1 MKKKLN
7 VLINEQT
14 GNDSYL
20 AFLALQ
26 FDLNII
32 NFCNY
37 SGNEQIDLVLFT
49 GGEDVFPEYYGENT
63 GKHTF
68 VNKKRDQIEQK
79 MFSYTSSKIP
89 KLGICRGSQFLTVM
103 SGGKLIQHV
112 EGHGIGGKHTID
124 IVHPFNKVVEITSTH
139 HQMLYPFNLSKE
151 EYIICAYSTYNRSGV
166 YLNGNNENINLP
178 DNFVESEIVFYPKYN
193 ALAIQGHPESGV
205 MSTEEKIF
213 FLNYIQ
219 KILKL

>member
-1 MKKKLN
+1 MKKNLN

-14 GNDSYL
+14 GNASYL

-32 NFCNY
+32 KFCDYN
-37 SGNEQIDLVLFT
+37 GKQEIDLVLFT
-49 GGEDVFPEYYGENT
+49 GGEDVYPEYYGERT
-63 GKHTF
+63 GKYTSI
-68 VNKKRDQIEQK
+68 NRKRDNIEYK
-79 MFSYTSSKIP
+79 MFQHTLNIP

-103 SGGKLIQHV
+103 TGGKLIQHV

-124 IVHPFNKVVEITSTH
+124 IVYPFNQTVEITSTH

-151 EYIICAYSTYNRSGV
+151 EYVMCAYSTYNRSGL
-166 YLNGNNENINLP
+166 YLNGDNENISLP
-178 DNFVESEIVFYPKYN
+178 NDFVESEIVFYPKYN

-205 MSTEEKIF
+205 MSIEEKMF
-213 FLNYIQ
+213 FLKYIQ
-219 KILKL
+219 QMLKL

>member
-26 FDLNII
+26 FDLNIVK
-32 NFCNY
+32 FCDY
-37 SGNEQIDLVLFT
+37 TGKQELDLVLFT
-49 GGEDVFPEYYGENT
+49 GGEDVYPEYYGERT
-63 GKHTF
+63 GKHTSY
-68 VNKKRDQIEQK
+68 NSKRDSIESN
-79 MFSYTSSKIP
+79 MFHYTKNIP

-103 SGGKLIQHV
+103 CGGKLIQHV
-112 EGHGIGGKHTID
+112 EGHAIGGKHTID
-124 IVHPFNKVVEITSTH
+124 IVYPFNQTVEITSTH

-151 EYIICAYSTYNRSGV
+151 DYVMCAYSTYNRSGV
-166 YLNGNNENINLP
+166 YLNGNNENISLP
-178 DNFVESEIVFYPKYN
+178 NDFVESEIVFYPNYK

-205 MSTEEKIF
+205 MSNDEKMF

-219 KILKL
+219 KLLKL

>member
-26 FDLNII
+26 FDVNII
-32 NFCNY
+32 NFSNY
-37 SGNEQIDLVLFT
+37 TGKENIDLVLFT
-49 GGEDVFPEYYGENT
+49 GGEDVYPEYYGERT
-63 GKHTF
+63 GKYTSI
-68 VNKKRDQIEQK
+68 NKKRDNIEHK
-79 MFSYTSSKIP
+79 MFQYTLNIP

-103 SGGKLIQHV
+103 AGGKLIQHV

-124 IVHPFNKVVEITSTH
+124 IVHPFNQIVEITSTH

-151 EYIICAYSTYNRSGV
+151 DYIMCAYSTYNRSGV
-166 YLNGNNENINLP
+166 YLNGDNENISLP
-178 DNFVESEIVFYPKYN
+178 NDFVESEIVFYPKYN

-205 MSTEEKIF
+205 MSIEEKMF
-213 FLNYIQ
+213 FLKYIQ
-219 KILKL
+219 QMLKL